1 MLIPGGRGLGQTSS
15 IDLTQQ
21 VQDNINAGYDPQTAY
36 DLAVASIP
44 SNVTATV
51 SPSGGTIS
59 GGGTPSTI
67 LSSGQTATYSP
78 TTGTYTVSS
87 TLPGWLPWAIGGGIL
102 FILLMSMGRRR

>member
-15 IDLTQQ
+15 VDLTQQ

-59 GGGTPSTI
+59 G
-67 LSSGQTATYSP
+67 QTATYNP

-87 TLPGWLPWAIGGGIL
+87 TLPSWLPWAIGGGIL